1 MRPAADQPTARHRL
15 TVQEAASRLGVTVDA
30 IRGRIKRGTLSSDRD
45 EDGTVYVLLDQDDQP
60 GASHQ
65 PADDQLELVEV
76 LQEQNDYLRRQLEVW
91 QEEARRKDH
100 IIAALAE
107 RIPAIEAPQDTAS
120 EATGAPETAPEE
132 SYSTHDA
139 PPEGQGQ
146 QEPPQRRSWW
156 REFFGLK

>member
-45 EDGTVYVLLDQDDQP
+45 EDGTVYVLLEHADQPDDQL

-120 EATGAPETAPEE
+120 EATGAAE
-132 SYSTHDA
+132 SDEDA
-139 PPEGQGQ
+139 PYGTSS
-146 QEPPQRRSWW
+146 QEAEDSLQRRPSWW
-156 REFFGLK
+156 KRFFGLE

>member
-1 MRPAADQPTARHRL
+1 MRPAADQPTASHRL

-45 EDGTVYVLLDQDDQP
+45 EDGTVYVLLDHADQPDDQP

-107 RIPAIEAPQDTAS
+107 RIPAIEAPQDTVSEARESPETAS
-120 EATGAPETAPEE
+120 EAP
-132 SYSTHDA
+132 YSTHA
-139 PPEGQGQ
+139 PPEQQG
-146 QEPPQRRSWW
+146 PPQRRSWW
-156 REFFGLK
+156 REFFGLG